1 MEQINETIDLD
12 IEESNDL
19 TFKIRLEG
27 NASAPARVR
36 LVCEGKDMSYMFNGY
51 GTGEDEVVQF
61 TLPKMDSRLV
71 EGLYASRVEVMID
84 NKYFVP
90 LQFYLN
96 FKKSINVVAE
106 SIQVAPKTARQELK
120 VSATPV
126 VAKPA
131 SQPSQA
137 SIVKFEQKPNVKTQV
152 PAQRNES
159 AGPAPTRTLKD
170 VFENK
175 VKSQKPADS
184 LDEGTLRQITRALIR
199 DKAKK

>member
-27 NASAPARVR
+27 TASAPARVR

-61 TLPKMDSRLV
+61 SLPKMDSRLV
-71 EGLYASRVEVMID
+71 EGLYSSRVEVLID

-96 FKKSINVVAE
+96 FKKSLNVVAE
-106 SIQVAPKTARQELK
+106 SIQVAPKTTRQEIK
-120 VSATPV
+120 VTATPV
-126 VAKPA
+126 VAKAANQTPV
-131 SQPSQA
+131 
-137 SIVKFEQKPNVKTQV
+137 VKFEQKPK
-152 PAQRNES
+152 
-159 AGPAPTRTLKD
+159 PAPQAVPVKESVTKQVASSLKD
-170 VFENK
+170 AFESRVNK
-175 VKSQKPADS
+175 TRKTDD

-199 DKAKK
+199 DKAGK

>member
-27 NASAPARVR
+27 TASAPARVR

-61 TLPKMDSRLV
+61 SLPKMDSRLV
-71 EGLYASRVEVMID
+71 EGLYSSRVEVLID

-96 FKKSINVVAE
+96 FKKSLNVVAE
-106 SIQVAPKTARQELK
+106 AIQVAPKAARQEIK
-120 VSATPV
+120 VTATPV
-126 VAKPA
+126 VAKA
-131 SQPSQA
+131 ANQA
-137 SIVKFEQKPNVKTQV
+137 SVVKFEQKPKAQQAAPVKESVTKQV
-152 PAQRNES
+152 AS
-159 AGPAPTRTLKD
+159 SLKD
-170 VFENK
+170 AFESRVNK
-175 VKSQKPADS
+175 ARKTDD

-199 DKAKK
+199 DKAGK